1 MQGLFPQSREPGFQ
15 PPRPVNGSA
24 AEDDGS
30 VRLNSDALHDL
41 VGPMNQMRSM
51 ADLLLKKH
59 RGSLDDETEALLG
72 FIQAASERLQN
83 LVAGLRSHT
92 RIIGQRQPARMFDSN
107 VILAGGIAMIEPAME
122 QSRAQVTHDPL
133 PEVYGDP
140 TQISHV
146 FASLIDNSI
155 KFRSEQPPRIRVA
168 ATTGATSWVFSVSD
182 NGIGIDPKHA
192 DRIFGVF
199 KRVYNDAYP
208 GAGMG
213 LPIARRIIESHGG
226 TISVESQLGQGA
238 KFSFTLPMPRQ

>member
-1 MQGLFPQSREPGFQ
+1 MQGLFAQTGEPGFQ
-15 PPRPVNGSA
+15 PSRPANGVA
-24 AEDDGS
+24 VEDDGA

-59 RGSLDDETEALLG
+59 RGQLDDETEALLG
-72 FIQAASERLQN
+72 FIQAASDRLQK
-83 LVAGLRSHT
+83 LVAGLRRHT
-92 RIIGQRQPARMFDSN
+92 RIVGQRQPARMFDAN
-107 VILAGGIAMIEPAME
+107 AILAGAIALVEPAV
-122 QSRAQVTHDPL
+122 QQNQAQVTHDVL

-140 TQISHV
+140 TQITHV

-155 KFRSEQPPRIRVA
+155 KFRSEQPPRISVR
-168 ATTGATSWVFSVSD
+168 ATTNGRAWVFSVSD

-192 DRIFGVF
+192 DRIFAVF

-213 LPIARRIIESHGG
+213 LPIARRIIEGHGG
-226 TISVESQLGQGA
+226 MISVDSHLGQGA
-238 KFSFTLPMPRQ
+238 TFSFTLPMPGN